1 MFLSIIVPVYN
12 TSCYLRRCV
21 DSLLSQGLDEGT
33 YEILLIDDGSKDDSL
48 SICRM
53 YEEKYPG
60 TIRVFSKANE
70 GVSATRNL
78 GIREAKGEYVQFMDS
93 DDYLI
98 PSGFRYLMDNYM
110 TPELDILSFFSLTMD
125 RKVKATFK
133 ENNNCDGKI
142 HFDGYGRQFL
152 EKNIWTFVT
161 RSLYRRRMLLDNG
174 FFFDDMV
181 ISEDVMYNLRIY
193 MEANPRL
200 RIVSSVLYRYDM
212 QKDSIIHRRDIAFVR
227 KSIDAYVM
235 LIRVFQK
242 YIDQTRSSNPVLSR
256 ALKIS
261 EERQMMAFIS
271 RVLSSDYS
279 VSEFRKLKQELV
291 ALGVLP
297 MDSLGKI
304 SKTINLIFRYPSLV
318 KMYEM
323 LYRRI
328 FIPLILPHLSRN

>member
-21 DSLLSQGLDEGT
+21 DSLLSQGLDKGT

-48 SICRM
+48 SVCRM

-98 PSGFRYLMDNYM
+98 PLGFRYLMDNYM

-152 EKNIWTFVT
+152 EKNIWAFVT
-161 RSLYRRRMLLDNG
+161 RSIYRRRMLIDNKC
-174 FFFDDMV
+174 FFGNMV
-181 ISEDVMYNLRIY
+181 IGEDVMYNLKMY
-193 MEANPRL
+193 MDANPRL
-200 RIVSSVLYRYDM
+200 RIVSSRLYRYDL
-212 QKDSIIHRRDIAFVR
+212 QKGSLIHRRDSAFIR
-227 KSIDAYVM
+227 KSIDAYVV
-235 LIRVFQK
+235 LIYKFQE
-242 YIDQTRSSNPVLSR
+242 YIDQTRTSDPVLSQSLR
-256 ALKIS
+256 NL
-261 EERQMMAFIS
+261 EEGQMMPFVS
-271 RVLSSDYS
+271 RVLTSDYN
-279 VSEFRKLKQELV
+279 VSEFRKLKQDFTTRGIFPM
-291 ALGVLP
+291 LGQNR
-297 MDSLGKI
+297 I

-323 LYRRI
+323 FYRRI
-328 FIPLILPHLSRN
+328 FIPFILPHLSRN